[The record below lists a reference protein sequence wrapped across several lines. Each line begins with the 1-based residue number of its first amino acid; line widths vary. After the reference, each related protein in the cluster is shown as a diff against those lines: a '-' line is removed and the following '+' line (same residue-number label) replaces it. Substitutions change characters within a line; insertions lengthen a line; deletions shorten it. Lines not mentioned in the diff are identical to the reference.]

1 MKLFT
6 FMNNKKETLP
16 DRSEL
21 IESIIRKYADMIYR
35 IAYQNTG
42 SFADA
47 DDILQEVSIALITKD
62 APLEDETYLKSWLI
76 RVTINKCR
84 DLHRHLKVIETEPLE
99 EHEDIPTKEKRDI
112 MEEVQQLPETYRTII
127 YLYYYENYT
136 LQEIADTM
144 QKSINTVSSGL
155 QRARK
160 QLKTILTEEGYS
172 YG

>member
-6 FMNNKKETLP
+6 FMNNKKETQP
-16 DRSEL
+16 DRSEQ
-21 IESIIRKYADMIYR
+21 IERIIRKYADMIYR

-42 SFADA
+42 NYSDA
-47 DDILQEVSIALITKD
+47 DDILQEVSIALVTKD
-62 APLEDETYLKSWLI
+62 APLYDEEHLKSWLI

-84 DLHRHLKVIETEPLE
+84 DLHRHLSVIETEPLE
-99 EHEDIPTKEKRDI
+99 DHEDIAAEEKQDI
-112 MEEVQQLPETYRTII
+112 MEEVQQLPENYRTII

-136 LQEIADTM
+136 LQEIADIT

-160 QLKTILTEEGYS
+160 QLKNTLTEEGYS